1 MDYLGLVAIILGLML
16 LLMGVGMTFKIEI
29 LEMIMQSFMGVIAM
43 LFGLVL
49 LLGGALIVRDD
60 Q

>member
-1 MDYLGLVAIILGLML
+1 
-16 LLMGVGMTFKIEI
+16 MGAGMTFKIEI

-49 LLGGALIVRDD
+49 LLGGALIVKD

>member
-1 MDYLGLVAIILGLML
+1 ML
-16 LLMGVGMTFKIEI
+16 LLLGAGMTFKIEI

-49 LLGGALIVRDD
+49 LLGGAMIVKDD